1 MADILLGSAVV
12 TLTLLTFIGK
22 CVPLPEDIIVY
33 KIINQSVFTRWFYLL
48 GLVWLRE
55 QILHGG
61 GPVWLEPEVVAAA
74 QPARQAAD
82 QLPAAGQPAQ
92 PGQVIPADQDAQVY
106 IFPCLLGNVLPVLA

>member
-1 MADILLGSAVV
+1 M
-12 TLTLLTFIGK
+12 
-22 CVPLPEDIIVY
+22 
-33 KIINQSVFTRWFYLL
+33 
-48 GLVWLRE
+48 RE

-106 IFPCLLGNVLPVLA
+106 FFSLSTRKCITGISLIKCCGAGRSFSWSAAAPAPTLGS